1 MFPKSPSRPTSM
13 FAAAE
18 KITRTIGKQEFKVVT
33 DLLSQNEE
41 RIEHARRKRQLE
53 IEQR

>member
-1 MFPKSPSRPTSM
+1 M
-13 FAAAE
+13 FAATE
-18 KITRTIGKQEFKVVT
+18 KITRTIGKQEFKVAT

-41 RIEHARRKRQLE
+41 RIENARRNRKLE